1 MTNGEKKTP
10 LFSGNHLR
18 IIGYFEHNF
27 QMGRECTL
35 VYFTEQ
41 QLYIT
46 VSSVH
51 TKKSTINSI
60 QLSINKYIIMKY
72 YLKFI

>member
-1 MTNGEKKTP
+1 MEKRGVFFFHQNQK
-10 LFSGNHLR
+10 
-18 IIGYFEHNF
+18 
-27 QMGRECTL
+27 GRECTL

-60 QLSINKYIIMKY
+60 QLTIYKYIIMKY
-72 YLKFI
+72 YVKFI